1 MERNSNN
8 SLYVSNHKLSPFGGV
23 GGGFVELLAPAK
35 TADIGI
41 EAIRHGADAVYIG
54 GPSFGARAAA
64 GNSVEDIAKLVE
76 FAHLYRARVYVTV
89 NTIIYDEEVEK
100 VEKLIWKLW
109 EIHVDALIIQDMR
122 ILAMNLPPIPLH
134 ASTQMDNRT
143 VEKVKYLSELGFP
156 QVVLAR
162 ELTVDKINEIHNAC
176 PEVELE
182 VFVHG
187 ALCVGL
193 SGRCNASEALFGR
206 SANRGECAQVC
217 RMKFDLVAPQPPKG
231 EGMRRDG
238 KVLKSGYLLS
248 LHDNNQLANLEAL
261 MLAGATSFKIEGR
274 LKDVDYVKNVTA
286 AYSKALD
293 AVIAKHP
300 GKFARRASGHV
311 NLKFEPNVWK
321 SFNRGFVK
329 NVNKPD
335 ANFDTPKSMGEPLNL
350 RATNS
355 PLGGRGALHN
365 GDGLCYI
372 DKKGELQGFRIGNV
386 DKFVPTPGIKYFR
399 NQDIE
404 WDKILSKPSAERKIF
419 VDIII
424 NENEVKMIDEDGF
437 EVSVSIDQDFE
448 LARSHQKENIER
460 QLSKL
465 GDTIFEA
472 RQVDIQ
478 LKKNYFIP
486 SSLLSSW
493 RRELTEAL
501 IAERTHFYPQI
512 EQEHSPITIE
522 RERPFELTHDR
533 EIPAMICHHCI
544 RRQLGICLKEGG
556 KPQDLRLRLGN
567 GKEFRLEFDCKNC
580 LMKLYLV

>member
-1 MERNSNN
+1 MKRNSNN
-8 SLYVSNHKLSPFGGV
+8 SLYVSNHKLSPYGGV

-54 GPSFGARAAA
+54 ATSHGARAAA

-162 ELTVDKINEIHNAC
+162 ELTIEQIDEIHNAC
-176 PEVELE
+176 PEIELE

-217 RMKFDLVAPQPPKG
+217 RMPQDLIA
-231 EGMRRDG
+231 DG
-238 KVLKSGYLLS
+238 KTIIKQKHLLS
-248 LHDNNQLANLEAL
+248 LRDNNQLNNLEAL

-293 AVIAKHP
+293 AIIAKHP
-300 GKFARRASGHV
+300 GKFVRRASGHI
-311 NLKFEPNVWK
+311 NLKFEPNVLK

-329 NVNKPD
+329 DVNKPD
-335 ANFDTPKSMGEPLNL
+335 ANFDTPKAMGEPV
-350 RATNS
+350 THHTI
-355 PLGGRGALHN
+355 LHN

-372 DKKGELQGFRIGNV
+372 DKKGELQGFRIGNTDRFTFTRGV
-386 DKFVPTPGIKYFR
+386 QYFR

-404 WDKILSKPSAERKIF
+404 WDKIMMRPSAERKIS
-419 VDIII
+419 VDFII
-424 NENEVKMIDEDGF
+424 NEKEVRMIDEDGF
-437 EVSVSIDQDFE
+437 EVSTAIEQDFE

-465 GDTIFEA
+465 GDTCFEA
-472 RQVDIQ
+472 RNIDIQ
-478 LKKNYFIP
+478 LRKNWFIP
-486 SSLLSSW
+486 SSLLSQW
-493 RRELTEAL
+493 KRELVDKL
-501 IAERTHFYPQI
+501 VCERMKFYPQI
-512 EQEHSPITIE
+512 ETKHSPIVID
-522 RERPFELTHDR
+522 REQPYELTHDR
-533 EIPAMICHHCI
+533 ETPVMICHHCI
-544 RRQLGICLKEGG
+544 RRQLGMCLKEGA
-556 KPQDLRLRLGN
+556 KKQDLSIRLGN
-567 GKEFRLEFDCKNC
+567 GKEFRLDFDCKNC
-580 LMKLYLV
+580 NMIIYNN

>member
-1 MERNSNN
+1 MHLLE
-8 SLYVSNHKLSPFGGV
+8 LLSP
-23 GGGFVELLAPAK
+23 AK
-35 TADIGI
+35 NATIGI

-54 GPSFGARAAA
+54 AAAFGARAAA
-64 GNSVEDIAKLVE
+64 GNSVEDIARLVE
-76 FAHLYRARVYVTV
+76 FAHLYKARVYVTV
-89 NTIIYDEEVEK
+89 NTIIYDDEVEEVER
-100 VEKLIWKLW
+100 LIWKLW
-109 EIHVDALIIQDMR
+109 EIKVDALIVQDLR
-122 ILAMNLPPIPLH
+122 ILSMNLPPIPLH

-143 VEKVKYLSELGFP
+143 VEKVRMLAELGFP

-162 ELTVDKINEIHNAC
+162 ELTVERIREIHEAC
-176 PEVELE
+176 PETELE

-217 RMKFDLVAPQPPKG
+217 RMQFDLLA
-231 EGMRRDG
+231 DG
-238 KVLKSGYLLS
+238 KAVIKGKHLLS
-248 LHDNNQLANLEAL
+248 LRDNCQINNLEAL
-261 MLAGATSFKIEGR
+261 IMAGASSFKIEGR

-293 AVIAKHP
+293 AVIAKYP
-300 GKFARRASGHV
+300 DRFCRRASGHV

-335 ANFDTPKSMGEPLNL
+335 ANFDTPKSMGEPL
-350 RATNS
+350 
-355 PLGGRGALHN
+355 PKGVVLHN

-372 DKKGELQGFRIGNV
+372 DRKGELVGFRIGNV

-399 NQDIE
+399 NQDAE
-404 WDKILSKPSAERKIF
+404 WDKLMAHPSAERRIF
-419 VDIII
+419 VDICI
-424 NENEVKMIDEDGF
+424 NEHEVKMVDEDGF
-437 EVSVSIDQDFE
+437 EVAIDIEQDFE

-472 RQVDIQ
+472 RSVDIR

-486 SSLLSSW
+486 SSLLSGW
-493 RRELTEAL
+493 RRELCAKLVEER
-501 IAERTHFYPQI
+501 IAYYPQI
-512 EQEHSPITIE
+512 EMLHSPVVV
-522 RERPFELTHDR
+522 ERPTPFEISHDKST
-533 EIPAMICHHCI
+533 PVMICHHCI
-544 RRQLGICLKEGG
+544 RRQLNICLKEGAR
-556 KPQDLRLRLGN
+556 KQELCLRLAN
-567 GKEFRLEFDCKNC
+567 GAVFRLEFDCKNC
-580 LMKLYLV
+580 LMKVF

>member
-1 MERNSNN
+1 MKEI
-8 SLYVSNHKLSPFGGV
+8 
-23 GGGFVELLAPAK
+23 ELLSPAK
-35 TADIGI
+35 TSSIGI

-54 GPSFGARAAA
+54 ATSFGARAAA
-64 GNSVEDIAKLVE
+64 GNSVEDIARLVE

-89 NTIIYDEEVEK
+89 NTIIYDEEVEE
-100 VEKLIWKLW
+100 VERLIWKLW

-122 ILAMNLPPIPLH
+122 ILSMNLPPIPLH

-143 VEKVKYLSELGFP
+143 VEKVKMLSELGFP

-162 ELTVDKINEIHNAC
+162 ELTTERIREIHDAC
-176 PEVELE
+176 PETELE

-217 RMKFDLVAPQPPKG
+217 RMPQDLIIDNKTVIRQKH
-231 EGMRRDG
+231 
-238 KVLKSGYLLS
+238 LLS
-248 LHDNNQLANLEAL
+248 LKDNCQLDNLESL
-261 MLAGATSFKIEGR
+261 ILAGASSFKIEGR

-286 AYSKALD
+286 AYSQVLD
-293 AVIAKHP
+293 KIIEKHP
-300 GKFARRASGHV
+300 GRYCRRASGHV
-311 NLKFEPNVWK
+311 ELKFEPNVWK

-329 NVNKPD
+329 NVNKPE
-335 ANFDTPKSMGEPLNL
+335 ANFDTPKSMGEPLGH
-350 RATNS
+350 THH
-355 PLGGRGALHN
+355 LHN

-372 DKKGELQGFRIGNV
+372 DKKGELVGFRIGNV
-386 DKFVPTPGIKYFR
+386 DRFVPTPGIKYFR

-404 WDKILSKPSAERKIF
+404 WDKLLSKPSAERKIY

-424 NENEVKMIDEDGF
+424 NEKEVKMTDEDGF
-437 EVSVSIDQDFE
+437 EASLPLPLVDGELNFE
-448 LARSHQKENIER
+448 LARTHQQENIKR

-472 RQVDIQ
+472 RNVDIQ

-486 SSLLSSW
+486 SSLLSQW
-493 RRELTEAL
+493 KRELVETLVAD
-501 IAERTHFYPQI
+501 RTHFYPQA
-512 EQEHSPITIE
+512 EQKHEPIVIE
-522 RERPFELTHDR
+522 REKPFELTHDK
-533 EIPAMICHHCI
+533 ETPAMICHHCI

-556 KPQDLRLRLGN
+556 KRQDMRLRLGN